1 MNNKLLQI
9 LNDITQLL
17 IECGLNEEASKVKAM
32 TNQITKQQ
40 NNSTLLK
47 EEIEKVKLFMHPRGV
62 FFDRG
67 LVPLPSSSL
76 SKEDAHN
83 KQWEL
88 TEKFW
93 DIIK

>member
-1 MNNKLLQI
+1 MNNELLQV
-9 LNDITQLL
+9 LNDIAQLL
-17 IECGLNEEASKVKAM
+17 LECGLNEEASKIK
-32 TNQITKQQ
+32 TISGKITKLQ

-47 EEIEKVKLFMHPRGV
+47 EEIKKVKLFMHPRGI

-76 SKEDAHN
+76 SKDDAHN